1 MAVLVC
7 LGLQE
12 NEEKAMKKSK
22 WIVLLWSAFFV
33 LSAYADT
40 QVNVVGLFSNRA
52 LVMING
58 SGPHT
63 LRAGQTKNGVK
74 LISANSSSAT
84 LLVEGKRKVLGMGQA
99 ASIGGGV
106 SSGDVNTPVS
116 LYADKSGHY
125 FGHLTINGA
134 SLKYV
139 VDTGA
144 TTVAMNS
151 SDAKSARI
159 DYKNGQIVRM
169 ATANGVV
176 PAYQVSVNTMKIGT
190 IILNNVKATVI
201 EGSSPPFV
209 LLGMSAQNRLNIKR
223 ENSIMTLSKKY

>member
-1 MAVLVC
+1 
-7 LGLQE
+7 
-12 NEEKAMKKSK
+12 MKKSK
-22 WIVLLWSAFFV
+22 VVVILFSVFFA
-33 LSAYADT
+33 LSAYAET

-84 LLVEGKRKVLGMGQA
+84 LLVEGKRQVLGMGQA
-99 ASIGGGV
+99 ASIGGSI
-106 SSGDVNTPVS
+106 SSGQVNAPVS

-125 FGHLTINGA
+125 FGNMNINGA

-144 TTVAMNS
+144 TTVSMS
-151 SDAKSARI
+151 SRDAKNARI
-159 DYKNGQIVRM
+159 DYKNGQKVRM
-169 ATANGVV
+169 STANGVV
-176 PAYQVSVNTMKIGT
+176 QAYQVSVNTMKLGT
-190 IILNNVKATVI
+190 IILNNVKTTVI

>member
-1 MAVLVC
+1 
-7 LGLQE
+7 
-12 NEEKAMKKSK
+12 MKKSK
-22 WIVLLWSAFFV
+22 VVVILLSVFFA
-33 LSAYADT
+33 LSAYAET

-84 LLVEGKRKVLGMGQA
+84 LLVEGKRQVLGMGQA
-99 ASIGGGV
+99 ASVGGSI
-106 SSGDVNTPVS
+106 SSGQVNAPVS

-125 FGHLTINGA
+125 FGNMNINGA

-144 TTVAMNS
+144 TTVSMNS
-151 SDAKSARI
+151 RDAKNARI
-159 DYKNGQIVRM
+159 DYKNGQKVRM
-169 ATANGVV
+169 STANGVV
-176 PAYQVSVNTMKIGT
+176 QAYQVSVNTMKLGT
-190 IILNNVKATVI
+190 IILNNVKTTVI